1 MTSKS
6 KLRPGDTVQVLNF
19 DEIAATLDGNGC
31 LDHMPFMPEM
41 KAFCGK
47 RFTVRHRLNKT
58 CVEGYGARLLYST
71 VTLQDVYCDG
81 SSHDGCQRS
90 CPVLWKE
97 AWLKPVEMEP
107 PAAGRESPAP
117 PGPDVVLRTRKHEGH
132 YFCQST
138 ELGRATTYLFP
149 ISLTRCTAEFQAGNV
164 GLRQGIQLLW
174 VPFVVKLKTK
184 LLGRGSVQPVGR
196 DVGASAEVLDLQPG
210 ELVEVK
216 SPQEISLMLD
226 QRGRNRGLEF
236 TPTMLP
242 FCGKRYRVKSRVDKM
257 ILETT
262 GQMREIRNTVILEG
276 VTCDGHT
283 ILGGCSRHVYHFWR
297 ETWLRR
303 VESQPD
309 S

>member
-1 MTSKS
+1 MTSRK
-6 KLRPGDTVQVLNF
+6 KLRPGDTVRVLNF
-19 DEIAATLDGNGC
+19 DEIAATLDGDGC

-41 KAFCGK
+41 RAFCGR

-58 CVEGYGARLLYST
+58 CVEGYGARLLHST

-81 SSHDGCQRS
+81 SGHDGCQRS
-90 CPVLWKE
+90 CPVFWKE
-97 AWLKPVEMEP
+97 AWLRTVETGP
-107 PAAGRESPAP
+107 GAGGGESPAQ
-117 PGPDVVLRTRKHEGH
+117 PGPDVALRTRKDEEH

-149 ISLTRCTAEFQAGNV
+149 ISLTRCTAEVQAGNV
-164 GLRQGIQLLW
+164 SLRQGIRFLW

-184 LLGRGSVQPVGR
+184 LLGLGSVQPVGR
-196 DVGASAEVLDLQPG
+196 EVRTSAEVLNLQPG

-216 SPQEISLMLD
+216 SPPEISLMLD

-242 FCGKRYRVKSRVDKM
+242 FCGKRYRVKSRVEKM

-262 GQMREIRNTVILEG
+262 GEMREIHNTVILEG

-283 ILGGCSRHVYHFWR
+283 ILGGCSRHVFHLWR
-297 ETWLRR
+297 EAWLRR
-303 VESQPD
+303 VEGRPD